1 MEMVSVIQILILHC
15 ECYVSNA
22 KLKSHKYT
30 SMSSVSLN
38 AISYNIYV
46 YIAKVLQPDT
56 ASHLHLVTQEF
67 YIQKHSTQSSLDF
80 VKTFSMLLFKCSTQ
94 K

>member
-1 MEMVSVIQILILHC
+1 
-15 ECYVSNA
+15 
-22 KLKSHKYT
+22 
-30 SMSSVSLN
+30 MSSISLK

-67 YIQKHSTQSSLDF
+67 YIQKHSTIKLKFIPFQSADEKLVF
-80 VKTFSMLLFKCSTQ
+80 FKVYLLIGMQLATFIFTPGQ
-94 K
+94 YQ

>member
-1 MEMVSVIQILILHC
+1 
-15 ECYVSNA
+15 
-22 KLKSHKYT
+22 
-30 SMSSVSLN
+30 MSSISLK

-67 YIQKHSTQSSLDF
+67 YIQKHSTTRLKF
-80 VKTFSMLLFKCSTQ
+80 IP
-94 K
+94 

>member
-1 MEMVSVIQILILHC
+1 MFCFQIVQL
-15 ECYVSNA
+15 N
-22 KLKSHKYT
+22 SHEYT
-30 SMSSVSLN
+30 NMSSISLN

-67 YIQKHSTQSSLDF
+67 YI
-80 VKTFSMLLFKCSTQ
+80 
-94 K
+94 